1 MQPNTLIL
9 RSQTAL
15 ENLNRIAE
23 EAHSETSRQ
32 ESLRRLGLVSSAAK
46 KIGDLLSRTFGG
58 SQGDDPDNLE
68 LLRLANQASAVSI
81 LQTAFADCLKFP
93 HPVLLDERY
102 VISSFNG
109 YICSRQPQKKV
120 LGELLKYPQMN

>member
-1 MQPNTLIL
+1 MTINTLIL

-32 ESLRRLGLVSSAAK
+32 ESLRRLGLVSAAAQ
-46 KIGDLLSRTFGG
+46 KIGDLLSRTFVG

-68 LLRLANQASAVSI
+68 LLRLANQASRLSAY
-81 LQTAFADCLKFP
+81 C
-93 HPVLLDERY
+93 
-102 VISSFNG
+102 
-109 YICSRQPQKKV
+109 RQPLRTV
-120 LGELLKYPQMN
+120 